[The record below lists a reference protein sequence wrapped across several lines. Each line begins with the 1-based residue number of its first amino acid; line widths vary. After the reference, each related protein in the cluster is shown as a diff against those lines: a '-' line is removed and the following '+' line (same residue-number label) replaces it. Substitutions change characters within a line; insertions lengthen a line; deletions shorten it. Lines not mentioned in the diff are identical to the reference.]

1 MPRRYRR
8 SKHNR
13 SERQVPFI
21 MGVRDL
27 KVASSTS
34 LYWNIWLSN
43 QVAVQNIGVVCQ
55 LQVLYKCRLFTNCK
69 PAGFENTILL
79 LLFALEYRGHY
90 CRLRWNKNECFFCY
104 DLFKSFSDHKSVTN
118 LCLQIR
124 CFSSIE
130 LFACII
136 QLKSK
141 QARIKV
147 QLFITG
153 KDKQKKL

>member
-1 MPRRYRR
+1 MYTSCMLQTNPLIWGFQQDKQMPRRYRR

-13 SERQVPFI
+13 SEGQLPFI

-55 LQVLYKCRLFTNCK
+55 LQVLYQCRLFTNCK
-69 PAGFENTILL
+69 PACFENTILL
-79 LLFALEYRGHY
+79 LLFALEDRGHY

-118 LCLQIR
+118 ICLQIK

-130 LFACII
+130 L
-136 QLKSK
+136 LHVSYN
-141 QARIKV
+141 
-147 QLFITG
+147 
-153 KDKQKKL
+153 